1 MKAILKLT
9 LSLAVLISASSC
21 HVKETERLRTTV
33 DSLQTELKTSV
44 EVAQTLSEVGVLM
57 DSIDRN
63 RNVLNTNMVEGTSYT
78 NYTARLAELNDYV
91 KKTVNKIASLEEVVR
106 KSKSNN
112 SHYATTIKKLKS
124 DLESRSLQLIAL
136 QQEVENVRTENKQLV
151 ETIQIKEGE
160 LLKRA
165 EMIQLNQESIALL
178 EKRIDEISKQSSVD
192 QADAYYKQ
200 AQALEIAAQRT
211 RLAPRR
217 KKATNREALELY
229 KLAATLGKTE
239 AEARIAKLEKSI

>member
-1 MKAILKLT
+1 MKAIVKIT
-9 LSLAVLISASSC
+9 LGLSVLISVSSC
-21 HVKETERLRTTV
+21 NLKENERLRTTV

-44 EVAQTLSEVGVLM
+44 EVAQTLNDVGVLM
-57 DSIDRN
+57 DSIDLN
-63 RNVLNTNMVEGTSYT
+63 RNALNTNMVEGTSYT
-78 NYTARLAELNDYV
+78 NYTERLYDLNEYV
-91 KKTVNKIASLEEVVR
+91 KKTVKKIASLEEVVR

-112 SHYATTIKKLKS
+112 SYYASTIKKLKS
-124 DLESRSLQLIAL
+124 DLESRSLELVAL
-136 QQEVENVRTENKQLV
+136 QQEVEIVRAENKQLV
-151 ETIQIKEGE
+151 ETIQFKEGE

-165 EMIQLNQESIALL
+165 EMIQLNQESIASL
-178 EKRIDEISKQSSVD
+178 EKRVGEISTQASVD

-211 RLAPRR
+211 KFAPRK

-239 AEARIAKLEKSI
+239 AEVRIAKLEKSI